1 MEQAFSVC
9 DHLLKHMKHIC
20 PSQIPRPGEL
30 GVSGQTASSVKR
42 LATILLAAEAECAER
57 SQAARSLSGVLEV
70 DGTSIRKFKLEH
82 STTLRYLQYFGAL
95 QRGQRILNLYPL
107 GEADSKNLGKPPPES
122 YNKIR
127 ASGFFD
133 DVQAGSVL
141 VSDGAPCYPK
151 IAKEMKLI
159 HRSCNHSKGQ
169 FVAKSR
175 VQGKSFKA
183 HTGGVDS
190 AWQLLKESIPK
201 SVSTRAKGTAKFN
214 SKIHMYIRA
223 WQWRWENTA
232 ATNLCKKTAMAYL
245 RKKDTWEKRAA
256 KWQPKLLRNSGF
268 KQKRQK
274 KESNSKPSNNMFPSR
289 SIAFTTKILLKIF
302 PHCK

>member
-245 RKKDTWEKRAA
+245 RKKDT
-256 KWQPKLLRNSGF
+256 
-268 KQKRQK
+268 
-274 KESNSKPSNNMFPSR
+274 
-289 SIAFTTKILLKIF
+289 
-302 PHCK
+302 